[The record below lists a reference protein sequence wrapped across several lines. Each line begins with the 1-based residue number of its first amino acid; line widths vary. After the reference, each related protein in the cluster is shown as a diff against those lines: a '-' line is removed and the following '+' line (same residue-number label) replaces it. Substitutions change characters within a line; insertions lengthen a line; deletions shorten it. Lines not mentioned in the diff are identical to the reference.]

1 MPPLV
6 DMDDP
11 STESSGTS
19 LHNSAPGDTS
29 GTAPDMES
37 CLEVEKE
44 VEEEE
49 EREEEKEEEEGES
62 EVTTGTQSSRDSSR
76 DNSSATSPRSPTP
89 GRGSMQP
96 RWMGTGGPARAPS
109 PSGLTAQDRQT
120 AYANRHRR
128 EAIYQEGDY
137 VLLSTRAA
145 PTLTSNRFSKLQP
158 RHVGPFRVMAVTP
171 DNVNFVTLDL
181 PDRLDIH
188 PRINVCY
195 LKPYWTREEAQSRGY
210 CPPKVI
216 TKADGTTHL
225 EWVVDA
231 LVDHRLLHDKD
242 GYSYHFEDG
251 TPFLEYLVKWAG
263 HGATEDSW
271 ESQEAFET
279 HPGLVN
285 TYHRLQGLAPP
296 IWDQVALR
304 DTFP

>member
-1 MPPLV
+1 MP
-6 DMDDP
+6 
-11 STESSGTS
+11 
-19 LHNSAPGDTS
+19 A
-29 GTAPDMES
+29 
-37 CLEVEKE
+37 
-44 VEEEE
+44 
-49 EREEEKEEEEGES
+49 
-62 EVTTGTQSSRDSSR
+62 
-76 DNSSATSPRSPTP
+76 
-89 GRGSMQP
+89 
-96 RWMGTGGPARAPS
+96 
-109 PSGLTAQDRQT
+109 AQDRQT

-242 GYSYHFEDG
+242 GFSYHFEDG

-263 HGATEDSW
+263 HGATEDAW